1 MNILPFKI
9 EPLARQRVAARS
21 AIVKSALLMMAAM
34 FAGSEPADARTRTG
48 REGPVLISPMPL
60 QADGCYYYR
69 GRRHCGRYCYYEIN
83 GLRYCQQRER
93 EAYPQAGYEIDDAA
107 PGTGMK

>member
-1 MNILPFKI
+1 MLPFRI
-9 EPLARQRVAARS
+9 VPMVRQRTASRACAV
-21 AIVKSALLMMAAM
+21 SALLVLTADV
-34 FAGSEPADARTRTG
+34 FAGSAPADARARTG

-83 GLRYCQQRER
+83 GLRYCQPRER

-107 PGTGMK
+107 PGPGMK

>member
-1 MNILPFKI
+1 MNIMPFKI
-9 EPLARQRVAARS
+9 ATTASQCLATRQAVTAA
-21 AIVKSALLMMAAM
+21 ALILITAV
-34 FAGSEPADARTRTG
+34 FAGSAPADARTRTG
-48 REGPVLISPMPL
+48 RDGPVLISPMPL

-93 EAYPQAGYEIDDAA
+93 EAYPQAGYEVDDAA
-107 PGTGMK
+107 PGPGMK